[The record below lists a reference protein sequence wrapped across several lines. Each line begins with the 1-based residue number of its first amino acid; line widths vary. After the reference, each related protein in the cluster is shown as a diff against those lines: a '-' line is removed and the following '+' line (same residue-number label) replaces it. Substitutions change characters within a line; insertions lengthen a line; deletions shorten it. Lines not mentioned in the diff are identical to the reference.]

1 MKRWEIGIVGSIRII
16 EVTVAERT
24 MRSQFILPPP
34 YLTYEFNDDFNDD
47 FD

>member
-1 MKRWEIGIVGSIRII
+1 MKRWELGIVGSIRII
-16 EVTVAERT
+16 EVTVGEKT

-34 YLTYEFNDDFNDD
+34 YLTDEFNDDFNDD